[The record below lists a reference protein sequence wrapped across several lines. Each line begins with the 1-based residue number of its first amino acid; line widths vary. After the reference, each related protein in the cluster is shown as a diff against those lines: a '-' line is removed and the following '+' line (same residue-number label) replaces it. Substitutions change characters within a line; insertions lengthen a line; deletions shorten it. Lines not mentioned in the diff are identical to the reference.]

1 MSRIRTSFVD
11 APRRTHLVLLTA
23 WGLAVGCMGLAAW
36 FAVDAMATREGLP
49 ILTRRLSNLEREHRL
64 LSAGTSRSLPA
75 AADLRAMRS
84 RVSRLNTVSI
94 VRGWSSAEVLSWLE
108 SHMSADVRLVSF
120 HHKAR
125 EAEVLLVA
133 EADNAA
139 VLTAFLSGLERE
151 PRFAEVL
158 LSKQASRTQ
167 QNGQSVQFEIK
178 VRLKA

>member
-1 MSRIRTSFVD
+1 MTRIRTSFVD
-11 APRRTHLVLLTA
+11 APRHTRLVLLTV
-23 WGLAVGCMGLAAW
+23 WSLAAGCAALAGW
-36 FAVDAMATREGLP
+36 FAVDAMTTRDELP
-49 ILTRRLSNLEREHRL
+49 ILTRRLSNLEREHR
-64 LSAGTSRSLPA
+64 AATGTSQAMPA
-75 AADLRAMRS
+75 PADLQAMRS

-108 SHMSADVRLVSF
+108 SHMSAEVRLVSF

-133 EADNAA
+133 EAENAA
-139 VLTAFLSGLERE
+139 VLTAFLSRLERE
-151 PRFAEVL
+151 PKFAEVL

-167 QNGQSVQFEIK
+167 ETGQSVQFEIK

>member
-1 MSRIRTSFVD
+1 MTRIRTSFVE
-11 APRRTHLVLLTA
+11 APGRTRLVLFGA
-23 WGLAVGCMGLAAW
+23 WGLATCLAALGGW
-36 FAVDAMATREGLP
+36 LTVDTLATRDELP
-49 ILTRRLSNLEREHRL
+49 ILTRRLSNLEREHR
-64 LSAGTSRSLPA
+64 A
-75 AADLRAMRS
+75 AAGSAQLSQTSAELQAMRS

-108 SHMSADVRLVSF
+108 AHMSDEVRLVSF

-139 VLTAFLSGLERE
+139 VLTAFLSRLEKE
-151 PRFAEVL
+151 PKFAEVL

-167 QNGQSVQFEIK
+167 EAGQSVQFEIK

>member
-1 MSRIRTSFVD
+1 MTRIRTSFVE
-11 APRRTHLVLLTA
+11 APSRTRLVLIGV
-23 WGLAVGCMGLAAW
+23 WGLATGLAALGGW
-36 FAVDAMATREGLP
+36 LTADTLATRDELP
-49 ILTRRLSNLEREHRL
+49 VLARRLSNLEREHR
-64 LSAGTSRSLPA
+64 A
-75 AADLRAMRS
+75 AAGSAQLSQTSAELQAMRS

-108 SHMSADVRLVSF
+108 AHMSDEVRLVSF

-139 VLTAFLSGLERE
+139 VLTAFLSRLEKE
-151 PRFAEVL
+151 PKFAEVL

-167 QNGQSVQFEIK
+167 EAGQSVQFEIK